1 MISVIVSR
9 PISSAVLTKAKGARM
24 RNPYPVEK
32 LSAARRILM
41 LPHPNGEEESII
53 SAFYEC
59 SLGLKKI
66 DKDTL
71 DDSQREWVV
80 TLEKLMN
87 TDGLED
93 HFGKGLFRV
102 KAEALTESEKFE
114 LSHVVNELA
123 TSFDREFFE
132 K

>member
-1 MISVIVSR
+1 MKN
-9 PISSAVLTKAKGARM
+9 T
-24 RNPYPVEK
+24 YPLEK
-32 LSAARRILM
+32 LSAARHILM
-41 LPHPNGEEESII
+41 LPHPNGEEESIMN
-53 SAFYEC
+53 AFHEC
-59 SLGLKKI
+59 SLGLKNI

-71 DDSQREWVV
+71 DGSQREWVV
-80 TLEKLMN
+80 TLEKLLN

-93 HFGKGLFRV
+93 PFGKGLWRV

-114 LSHVVNELA
+114 LSSVVDELA